1 MNSPLLLWAGKI
13 DLNIID
19 FITTS
24 VTPFGVR
31 LSLFLSNLGSP
42 QSFLLLLIASAMI
55 FWLFKK
61 PYSLIQFFVTLGA
74 GMLSVY
80 LLKILIARPRPIGAL
95 FDIGGYS
102 FPSGHATIA
111 TIFSALIIFAYKNHI
126 KNIFL
131 RSIFVLVLSILALA
145 VSFSRV
151 YLSVHYLS
159 DVVVGI
165 LLGLLISSLSVFIFE
180 NLFKREELI

>member
-1 MNSPLLLWAGKI
+1 MNSPLLLLAGKI

-24 VTPFGVR
+24 VTPFGVKI
-31 LSLFLSNLGSP
+31 SLFLSNLGSP

-80 LLKILIARPRPIGAL
+80 SLKILILDQGQLGRFLIL
-95 FDIGGYS
+95 VDIH
-102 FPSGHATIA
+102 FQVDTQQ
-111 TIFSALIIFAYKNHI
+111 LQQ
-126 KNIFL
+126 
-131 RSIFVLVLSILALA
+131 
-145 VSFSRV
+145 
-151 YLSVHYLS
+151 
-159 DVVVGI
+159 
-165 LLGLLISSLSVFIFE
+165 SSL
-180 NLFKREELI
+180 L